1 MRPEKLVGMAN
12 QISLFMESKADETEA
27 LEGLAAHIND
37 FWDPR
42 MRRQFL
48 DALSAHDN
56 LPARDLVRRAV
67 PLIRMPEEASGDRP
81 GAPKS
86 PVGSEPISPAHRD

>member
-1 MRPEKLVGMAN
+1 MQSDKLIRMAN
-12 QISLFMESKADETEA
+12 QISLFMESKPTSDEA

-42 MRRQFL
+42 MRRQFV
-48 DALSAHDN
+48 DAMKNESG
-56 LPARDLVRRAV
+56 LPARDLVREAV
-67 PLIRMPEEASGDRP
+67 PLIRLSETEVQKPA
-81 GAPKS
+81 APPS

>member
-12 QISLFMESKADETEA
+12 QISLFMESKTDRDEA

-42 MRRQFL
+42 MRRQFV
-48 DALSAHDN
+48 DAVSSDDD
-56 LPARDLVRRAV
+56 LPARDLVRRAL
-67 PLIRMPEEASGDRP
+67 PLIRLSREDDDLP

-86 PVGSEPISPAHRD
+86 PAGSEPINPAHRD

>member
-1 MRPEKLVGMAN
+1 MQPDKLVRMAN
-12 QISLFMESKADETEA
+12 QISLFMESKPDKDEA

-48 DALSAHDN
+48 AAMKADPE
-56 LPARDLVRRAV
+56 LPARDLVRQAL
-67 PLIRMPEEASGDRP
+67 PLIRLPEETDDKPS
-81 GAPKS
+81 APPS
-86 PVGSEPISPAHRD
+86 PVGSEPISPAHRG